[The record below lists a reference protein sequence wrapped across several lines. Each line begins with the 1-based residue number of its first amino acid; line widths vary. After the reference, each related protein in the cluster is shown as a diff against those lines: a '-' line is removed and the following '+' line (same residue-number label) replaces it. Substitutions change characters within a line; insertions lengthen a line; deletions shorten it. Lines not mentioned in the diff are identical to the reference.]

1 MLFQEDEVKEVETQ
15 DIVSAKCII
24 ELYPEEKQINA
35 VCFYSQDTRQLLL
48 YSQGN
53 KINMIE
59 MTRLLI
65 NWSKNANLFQAI
77 KCAQIQSSITAHL
90 DTINDIQISPK

>member
-35 VCFYSQDTRQLLL
+35 VCFYSQDTR
-48 YSQGN
+48 
-53 KINMIE
+53 
-59 MTRLLI
+59 
-65 NWSKNANLFQAI
+65 
-77 KCAQIQSSITAHL
+77 
-90 DTINDIQISPK
+90 

>member
-1 MLFQEDEVKEVETQ
+1 
-15 DIVSAKCII
+15 
-24 ELYPEEKQINA
+24 
-35 VCFYSQDTRQLLL
+35 
-48 YSQGN
+48 
-53 KINMIE
+53 MIE